1 MLWEILCICTDHRY
15 ADPCD
20 RQAIETMNFKTQKL
34 FGLPPGVD
42 FPKALVDGL
51 CTHFKTYPPDALARS
66 HIIVNTERMRR
77 RIRQLFSAKSDIL
90 HPKVHVLTDLSGF
103 ATDLELPVAPSSL
116 KNRFELIALIDKLL
130 QSQPDLAA
138 RSALFDLADSLASL
152 IDEMQGEA
160 VDPAAISALNVSDQ
174 SGHWQRMQAFLGIAQ
189 TYLDTRQTEPDK
201 EGLQRKIVNHLA
213 AKWIK
218 NPISEP
224 VIIAGSTGSRGTTLE
239 LMKAVAQLPQGS
251 ILLPGFDFDM
261 PQPAWNDLAE
271 ALSAEDH
278 PQYRFYNLLSILGQ
292 TPDQVEH
299 WPIGDAAPHPR
310 TALVSLALRPAPV
323 TDCWLAE
330 GPKLANLAQ
339 ATESMTLLEAPNTR
353 HEALAIAL
361 RLRQA
366 AEEGQTAAL
375 ITPDRQLTR
384 QVTAALD
391 RWGILPDDS
400 AGIPLPLTP
409 PGRFLRHVCGLL
421 AGPLT
426 TAQLLAL
433 LKHPLTHTGSARGD
447 HLLLTRE
454 LELHL
459 RKKAIPYPD
468 TEILK
473 QWAASHPHDIATE
486 WAEWAIRCFTGQNTD
501 GQSAFCDFFD
511 QHIRQAELIAA
522 GCQPLPEEETGT
534 LWAKKAGQEAC
545 AVINDIKAA
554 SAHAGIMSVQD
565 YSQIFNGVLNQKE
578 VRDHDTPHPHLLIW
592 GTLEARV
599 QGADL
604 VILGGLNET
613 SWPQA
618 PSPDPWLNRR
628 MRHAVGLLL
637 PERRIGLSAHDFQQA
652 VAAKNVWITR
662 SVRSDDAETVPSR
675 WLNRLNNLLS
685 GLTDNGGP
693 QALDAMQD
701 RGARYLAFVDQFE
714 ACEPRAPATRPAP
727 RPPLSARPTKISVT
741 DIKSLIRNPYAIY
754 AKHVLKLL
762 PLGPL
767 DQAPDAKLR
776 GIIAHSIMENFI
788 KNWTSSPSK
797 DRVNQF
803 LEIARTTLDQNVP
816 WAVSRIFWQ
825 TRMQKIAADLIV
837 KETDRQRHSEPA
849 AFERFGELAIEG
861 LNFTLTAIADR
872 IDQAEDGR
880 LRIYDYKTGTPPTPD
895 QQRVFDKQLYL
906 MAAIAEQGGF
916 KEIDS
921 APVATAAFIG
931 IGGKY
936 KEQIAPFDDEPLD
949 SAWEKFK
956 DLIASY
962 QSYEQ
967 GYSARRALFSVKD
980 FSDYDQLSRFGEWTL
995 SDTPVPED
1003 LT

>member
-1 MLWEILCICTDHRY
+1 MWEILCICTDHRY

-20 RQAIETMNFKTQKL
+20 RQAIEAMNFKTQKL

-51 CTHFKTYPPDALARS
+51 CAHFKTYPPDALARS

-77 RIRQLFSAKSDIL
+77 RIRQLFAAKSDVL

-103 ATDLELPVAPSSL
+103 ATDLELPVVPSSL

-174 SGHWQRMQAFLGIAQ
+174 SGHWQRMQAFLAIAQ
-189 TYLDTRQTEPDK
+189 TYLDARQTDPDK
-201 EGLQRKIVNHLA
+201 EGLQRKIVTHLA
-213 AKWIK
+213 KKWAK

-261 PQPAWNDLAE
+261 PLPAWNDLAE
-271 ALSAEDH
+271 AMSAEDH
-278 PQYRFYNLLSILGQ
+278 PQYRFYNLLGILGQ
-292 TPDQVEH
+292 TPNQVEH
-299 WPIGDAAPHPR
+299 WPMGDAAPHPR

-339 ATESMTLLEAPNTR
+339 ATEAMTLLEAPNTR
-353 HEALAIAL
+353 NEALAIAL

-391 RWGILPDDS
+391 RWDILPDDS

-421 AGPLT
+421 AAPLT

-433 LKHPLTHTGSARGD
+433 LKHPLTHSGGARSD

-468 TEILK
+468 KEALRH
-473 QWAASHPHDIATE
+473 WAASQPHDMAAD

-501 GQSAFCDFFD
+501 GQNAFCDFFD

-522 GCQPLPEEETGT
+522 GCQPTSEEESGA
-534 LWAKKAGQEAC
+534 LWAKKAGQEAR
-545 AVINDIKAA
+545 AVIDEIKAA
-554 SAHAGIMSVQD
+554 AAHAGIMSVQD
-565 YSQIFNGVLNQKE
+565 YSHIFNGVISQKE
-578 VRDHDTPHPHLLIW
+578 VRNHDTPHPHLLIW

-604 VILGGLNET
+604 VILGGLNEA

-618 PSPDPWLNRR
+618 PSPDPWLNRA
-628 MRHAVGLLL
+628 MRNAVGLLL

-662 SVRSDDAETVPSR
+662 SKRSDDAETVPSR
-675 WLNRLNNLLS
+675 WLNRLTNLLS
-685 GLTDNGGP
+685 GLTDSGGP

-701 RGARYLAFVDQFE
+701 RGAHFLALVDQFE
-714 ACEPRAPATRPAP
+714 ACEPRAAATRPAP
-727 RPPLSARPTKISVT
+727 RPPLSARPTQLSVT
-741 DIKSLIRNPYAIY
+741 EIKSLIRDPYAIY
-754 AKHVLKLL
+754 AKRVLHLR
-762 PLGPL
+762 PLAPL

-776 GIIAHSIMENFI
+776 GIIAHKVMETFVRDWQKQPLI
-788 KNWTSSPSK
+788 
-797 DRVNQF
+797 DQEQRF
-803 LEIARTTLDQNVP
+803 LDLSRTILEEDVP
-816 WAVSRIFWQ
+816 WAVSRMFWQ
-825 TRMQKIAADLIV
+825 TRMQKVAGDLIA
-837 KETDRQRHSEPA
+837 KETQRQGHGEPI
-849 AFERFGELAIEG
+849 AFERRGHLAIED
-861 LNFTLTAIADR
+861 LNFTLSAIADR
-872 IDQAEDGR
+872 IDRAEDGG
-880 LRIYDYKTGTPPTPD
+880 LCIYDYKTGTPPTPD

-906 MAAIAEQGGF
+906 MAAIAEHGGF
-916 KEIDS
+916 KEIGP

-931 IGGKY
+931 IGGSY

-949 SAWEKFK
+949 SAWKKFK

>member
-1 MLWEILCICTDHRY
+1 
-15 ADPCD
+15 
-20 RQAIETMNFKTQKL
+20 MNFKTQKL

-42 FPKALVDGL
+42 FPQALVDGL
-51 CTHFKTYPPDALARS
+51 CAHFKSCPPDAMARS

-77 RIRQLFSAKSDIL
+77 RVRQLFAVKSDVL
-90 HPKVHVLTDLSGF
+90 HPKVHVLTDLSWF
-103 ATDLELPVAPSSL
+103 AADLELLDAQSAL
-116 KNRFELIALIDKLL
+116 KNRFELVALIDKLL

-138 RSALFDLADSLASL
+138 RSALFDLADSLAAL

-160 VDPAAISALNVSDQ
+160 VDPAAVSALNVADQ

-189 TYLDTRQTEPDK
+189 TYLNARQSEPDK

-213 AKWIK
+213 VRWAK

-224 VIIAGSTGSRGTTLE
+224 IILAGSTGSRGATLE
-239 LMKAVAQLPQGS
+239 LMKAVSQLPQGV

-261 PQPAWNDLAE
+261 PRAAWDDLTE

-278 PQYRFYNLLSILGQ
+278 PQYRFYNLLNILGL

-299 WPIGDAAPHPR
+299 WSAVAPEAHPR
-310 TALVSLALRPAPV
+310 TALMSLALRPAPV

-330 GPKLANLAQ
+330 GPKLADLAK
-339 ATESMTLLEAPNTR
+339 ATEAMTLLEAPSAR

-391 RWGILPDDS
+391 RWDILPDDS
-400 AGIPLPLTP
+400 AGIPLPVTP
-409 PGRFLRHVCGLL
+409 PGRFLRHVGGLL
-421 AGPLT
+421 SAPLT

-433 LKHPLTHTGSARGD
+433 LKHPLTHSGAARGD

-468 TEILK
+468 TAVLRH
-473 QWAASHPHDIATE
+473 WAASHPLEMATD
-486 WAEWAIRCFTGQNTD
+486 WADWAIRCFTGQNND
-501 GQSAFCDFFD
+501 EQNSFRNFFD
-511 QHIRQAELIAA
+511 QHICQAELIAA
-522 GCQPLPEEETGT
+522 GCQPETEEESGG
-534 LWAKKAGQEAC
+534 LWSKKAGQEAR
-545 AVINDIKAA
+545 AVITDIKAA
-554 SAHAGIMSVQD
+554 ADHAGIMSVQD
-565 YSQIFNGVLNQKE
+565 YRHIFNGVLSQKE

-618 PSPDPWLNRR
+618 PSPDPWLNRA
-628 MRHAVGLLL
+628 MRNAVGLLL

-662 SVRSDDAETVPSR
+662 SKRSDDAETVPSR
-675 WLNRLNNLLS
+675 WVNRLTNLLS

-693 QALDAMQD
+693 QALDEMQN
-701 RGARYLAFVDQFE
+701 RGRQYLTLVDQFE
-714 ACEPRAPATRPAP
+714 ACKPRAPATRPAP
-727 RPPLSARPTKISVT
+727 RPPLCARPTQLSVT
-741 DIKSLIRNPYAIY
+741 EIKSLIRDPYAIY
-754 AKHVLKLL
+754 AKRVLQLR
-762 PLGPL
+762 PLEPL

-776 GIIAHSIMENFI
+776 GIIAHRIMESYI
-788 KNWTSSPSK
+788 KNWASTPPK
-797 DRVNQF
+797 DRVHQF
-803 LEIARTTLDQNVP
+803 LEISRTTLDQDVP
-816 WAVSRIFWQ
+816 WGLNRMFWQ
-825 TRMQKIAADLIV
+825 SRMQKIAADLIT
-837 KETDRQRHSEPA
+837 KENDRQRRGEPV
-849 AFERFGELAIEG
+849 AFERRGRLTIDG
-861 LNFTLTAIADR
+861 INFTLTAIADR
-872 IDQAEDGR
+872 IDRAEDGR
-880 LRIYDYKTGTPPTPD
+880 LHIYDYKTGTPPTPD

-906 MAAIAEQGGF
+906 MAAIAEHGGF
-916 KEIDS
+916 EEIGP
-921 APVATAAFIG
+921 APVASAAFIG

-936 KEQIAPFDDEPLD
+936 KEQIAPFDDEPLGG
-949 SAWEKFK
+949 AWEKFK
-956 DLIASY
+956 DLIVSY

-980 FSDYDQLSRFGEWTL
+980 FSDYDQLSRFGEWGL
-995 SDTPVPED
+995 SDVPTPED